1 MPARAARRGPLSPA
15 LLIALLGCAPP
26 VLDGDGGLPTLKIVY
41 PSAADTALVLDE
53 SCQYD
58 DLVVVAVA
66 NFTLAD
72 VDASL
77 VAPDRGHWHVNVEGD
92 GNITM
97 IRTGLPYG
105 RFVAGPFRVAADGL
119 TEIAIRADLR
129 NDLHEV
135 PEGADPA
142 LAEDVVRINVREPTE
157 GACR

>member
-1 MPARAARRGPLSPA
+1 MPARAAVRGSPLLVS
-15 LLIALLGCAPP
+15 LIALLGCAPP
-26 VLDGDGGLPTLKIVY
+26 ILDDDQGLPTLRIVY
-41 PSAADTALVLDE
+41 PSAADTDLVLDE
-53 SCQYD
+53 GCNFD
-58 DLVVVAVA
+58 DLVVVAVE

-72 VDASL
+72 VDAAL

-92 GNITM
+92 SNITM

-105 RFVAGPFRVAADGL
+105 RLVAGPFRVAADGL

-135 PEGADPA
+135 PEGADPG
-142 LAEDVVRINVREPTE
+142 LAEDVVRVNVREPSE